1 MVPIVQDGP
10 VVEDVPQV
18 IISLNSGSKPARSF
32 RLSESRRERGVRR
45 MAGTA
50 GACSGSDAVDDAWTQ
65 FRIRGFFCVAGG
77 AG

>member
-1 MVPIVQDGP
+1 MVPIFQDGP

-18 IISLNSGSKPARSF
+18 IISLNSGAKPVRSF
-32 RLSESRRERGVRR
+32 RLSASRRERGVRR
-45 MAGTA
+45 MAA